1 MQAFESLENLVEV
14 LRLDANPIVLNR
26 EQPAAFGT
34 LGCYR
39 DIQMP
44 VGTSVFNGVA
54 DEVLKQLL
62 QLRLIPCSPRQER
75 RK

>member
-1 MQAFESLENLVEV
+1 
-14 LRLDANPIVLNR
+14 
-26 EQPAAFGT
+26 
-34 LGCYR
+34 
-39 DIQMP
+39 MP